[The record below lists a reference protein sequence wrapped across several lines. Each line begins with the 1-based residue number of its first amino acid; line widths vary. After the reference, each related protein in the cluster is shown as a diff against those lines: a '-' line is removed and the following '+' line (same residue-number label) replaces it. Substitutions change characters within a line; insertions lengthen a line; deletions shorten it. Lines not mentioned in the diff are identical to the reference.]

1 MLGAMFR
8 GRPLPPPDPLG
19 RFFIDRDGKAFRYVL
34 NFLRFGR
41 LDLPRGYGETA
52 LLRAEADFYQI
63 GPLLDA
69 LGELDARRARE
80 GAAALCHADL
90 QVAPRLVHFSAR
102 RGPHHYDLSA
112 VLLHV
117 YTANL
122 FCTDPLCLA
131 ELRARFGGEGAGE
144 GTGAGAGEGAGDPHF
159 RLEWAPRPEALPA
172 AEYRRLGLGP
182 LRTQPGGREV
192 TGRAAFLEEV
202 LRVALGHGFRLDS
215 VFPDPEDLL
224 NSRSVRLVRQ

>member
-1 MLGAMFR
+1 MLGLMFR
-8 GRPLPPPDPLG
+8 GRGGGPAPPAPRG
-19 RFFIDRDGKAFRYVL
+19 GFFIDRDGQAFRYVL
-34 NFLRFGR
+34 NFLRLGR
-41 LDLPRGYGETA
+41 LALPRGYGETA
-52 LLRAEADFYQI
+52 LLRAEADFYRI

-69 LGELDARRARE
+69 LAELDGPGARE
-80 GAAALCHADL
+80 GAAALCLFDL
-90 QVAPRLVHFSAR
+90 QAAPRLVHFSAR
-102 RGPHHYDLSA
+102 RGPHHYDLGA
-112 VLLHV
+112 ELLHV

-131 ELRARFGGEGAGE
+131 ELRARFGGGGGDQAAAPGA
-144 GTGAGAGEGAGDPHF
+144 PHL

-182 LRTQPGGREV
+182 LRTQPDGREV

-202 LRVALGHGFRLDS
+202 LQVALGHGFRLDS